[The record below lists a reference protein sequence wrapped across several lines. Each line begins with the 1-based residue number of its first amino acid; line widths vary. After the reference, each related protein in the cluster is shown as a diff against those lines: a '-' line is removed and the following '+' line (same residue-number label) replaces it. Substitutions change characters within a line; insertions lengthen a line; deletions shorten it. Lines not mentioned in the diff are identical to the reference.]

1 MRPALTLRL
10 GQHLALT
17 PQLQQALRL
26 LAMPAAELELELRA
40 ALDQNPMLC
49 EGGAGEG
56 PEDDPLAARTT
67 DATSTQDASPELDDD
82 APFDR
87 HERSSASDDASVDA
101 DWDSAELV
109 ERGAGGVGREPTEAG
124 QAVPLDLRSHLI
136 EQLDECRFSEHD
148 LEIALAL
155 LDALDDNGW
164 LAEPVA
170 ALAAELGAEP
180 AELEAVRHRLQH
192 LDPVGAC
199 STGLADCLA
208 VQLARFDAA
217 TPGLVAAKRLVAEH
231 LAALAQP
238 RIAALARALGTDEDE
253 VAAALHLIRTLH
265 PRPAA
270 LLDAGAAE
278 YVVPDAVVRRREGRW
293 VIELNLANLPQLR
306 VDETYAAALARGGDA
321 PLRAQLN
328 EARWL
333 VKSLAMRNAT
343 LLAVARALVQRQVGF
358 LERGPEAMRPLLAR
372 ELAEELDLH
381 ESTISRVTAGKWL
394 LTPRGTFP
402 FRHFFSTQL
411 ERDDGGD
418 VSATAVR
425 AMIERLVGEEDQR
438 RPLSDND
445 LTKALAE
452 RGIRVARRTVTKYR
466 EALAI
471 PASYERRALQ

>member
-10 GQHLALT
+10 GQHLTLT

-40 ALDQNPMLC
+40 ALDQNPLLC
-49 EGGAGEG
+49 ELDEGGEG
-56 PEDDPLAARTT
+56 EAPAEPAHDPLAARTT
-67 DATSTQDASPELDDD
+67 DEASTKDD
-82 APFDR
+82 AP
-87 HERSSASDDASVDA
+87 EPVDA
-101 DWDSAELV
+101 DWDSAEPAT
-109 ERGAGGVGREPTEAG
+109 RAAGGAEHAG
-124 QAVPLDLRSHLI
+124 FEGDAAAPLDLRGHLI
-136 EQLDECRFSEHD
+136 EQLDECRFSASD
-148 LEIALAL
+148 LELALAL
-155 LDALDDNGW
+155 LDALDDHGW
-164 LAEPVA
+164 LAQPVA
-170 ALAAELGAEP
+170 ELAGELGVDA

-192 LDPVGAC
+192 LDPVGVC

-217 TPGLVAAKRLVAEH
+217 TPGLATARQLVAEH
-231 LAALAQP
+231 LEALAQP
-238 RIAALARALGTDEDE
+238 RVAALARALGVTEDE
-253 VAAALHLIRTLH
+253 VALALHLIRTLH

-270 LLDAGAAE
+270 LFDAATAE

-293 VIELNLANLPQLR
+293 VVELNRDALPR
-306 VDETYAAALARGGDA
+306 IGVDEAYAAALGRGSDA
-321 PLRAQLN
+321 PLRAQLT

-333 VKSLAMRNAT
+333 VRSLAMRNQT
-343 LLAVARALVQRQVGF
+343 LLAVARALVERQVGF

-372 ELAEELDLH
+372 ELAEQLGLH

-394 LTPRGTFP
+394 LTPRGSLP

-411 ERDDGGD
+411 GTADGGD
-418 VSATAVR
+418 VSAAAVR
-425 AMIERLVGEEDQR
+425 AMIERLVGAEDQQ

-471 PASYERRALQ
+471 PASYERRAVQ

>member
-40 ALDQNPMLC
+40 ALDQNPMLV
-49 EGGAGEG
+49 ER
-56 PEDDPLAARTT
+56 DDGSESAEAPLDARTPSADT
-67 DATSTQDASPELDDD
+67 DHDVALEAFDDET
-82 APFDR
+82 PFAGQ
-87 HERSSASDDASVDA
+87 ERSSSDATVDA
-101 DWDSAELV
+101 DWDSAEPAGRQAGGG
-109 ERGAGGVGREPTEAG
+109 ERGPFETG
-124 QAVPLDLRSHLI
+124 QAVELDLRGHLI

-148 LEIALAL
+148 LELALAL
-155 LDALDDNGW
+155 LDGLDDNGW

-170 ALAAELGAEP
+170 TLAAELGVEP

-208 VQLARFDAA
+208 VQLGRFEPA
-217 TPGLVAAKRLVAEH
+217 TPGLAAARRLVAEH

-238 RIAALARALGTDEDE
+238 RTAALARALGVDEDE

-270 LLDAGAAE
+270 LLGTGAAE

-293 VIELNLANLPQLR
+293 VVELNLGPLPQLQ
-306 VDETYAAALARGGDA
+306 VNEAYAAALGRGGDA
-321 PLRAQLN
+321 PLRAQLT

-372 ELAEELDLH
+372 ELAEELGLH

-394 LTPRGTFP
+394 LTPRGNFP

-425 AMIERLVGEEDQR
+425 AMIERLVGAEDQR

-445 LTKALAE
+445 LTKALAAQ
-452 RGIRVARRTVTKYR
+452 GIRVARRTVTKYR